1 MRFYFR
7 RVLNF
12 VDNFC
17 CDYHEY
23 QTQKVIFFS
32 AVVFSSVMLKSC
44 PLGGM
49 EKREK
54 VILDYPN
61 FRYIRTA

>member
-44 PLGGM
+44 PLGRNG
-49 EKREK
+49 K
-54 VILDYPN
+54 
-61 FRYIRTA
+61 A